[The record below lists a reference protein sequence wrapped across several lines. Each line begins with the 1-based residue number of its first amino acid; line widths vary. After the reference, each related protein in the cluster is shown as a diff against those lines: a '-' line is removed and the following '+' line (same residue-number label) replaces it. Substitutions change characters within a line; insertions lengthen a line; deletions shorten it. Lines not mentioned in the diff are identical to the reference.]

1 MPSIGD
7 SITVLQ
13 SVGSTNNYAMANVH
27 AGLAKHGNIWLA
39 LEQTAGKGQRGKL
52 WESAPGENI
61 IFTAVLEPNFLPL
74 TSQILLSIAVA
85 LACYDLFSRY
95 AGEETRLKKP
105 NDLYWRDRKAGG
117 ILIENVIKGD
127 QWTHAIVGIGINVNQ
142 TVFSPDL
149 PNPVSLKQITGKT
162 FGPLQL
168 SKELC
173 ACLERRYEQLKTE
186 ASVMEAEF
194 ESLLYIPVGE

>member
-1 MPSIGD
+1 
-7 SITVLQ
+7 
-13 SVGSTNNYAMANVH
+13 MANVH

-117 ILIENVIKGD
+117 ILIENVIKA
-127 QWTHAIVGIGINVNQ
+127 QRWTHAVVGIGININQ
-142 TVFSPDL
+142 TVFSPEL

-162 FGPLQL
+162 FDPLCL

-173 ACLERRYEQLKTE
+173 DFLEKRYRQLELNAASIAEDFDKTPFF
-186 ASVMEAEF
+186 VHP
-194 ESLLYIPVGE
+194 L